1 MTEEDIAQLQE
12 EDVDTE
18 PYTSD
23 HSHFVDTDGN
33 VFVPLGPK
41 VQAAPDFGSYDV
53 TGFKQFEQYLAKNG
67 KKQPKAESVITQ
79 EVLKK
84 YAKEI
89 KQAKLEE
96 FRSFLDFTAMTFRD
110 KRRHKIDN
118 YVTGRWVL
126 TIKVD
131 KDGQFKKFKA
141 RWVCRGLQDAQ
152 KYDLQTNSPTANRY
166 GFRVASQHAASMY
179 WDLLLLDLKTAFLQ
193 QASRGPFPLP
203 HHEEPPP
210 DILRAYGDVEPCV
223 AIFQKSQE
231 QSFHWPP
238 KKAPCSGDQVPSPL
252 RSEPCHK
259 S

>member
-1 MTEEDIAQLQE
+1 MPGDHAQPAQQQSSQGTPELVSSQNDDDETEPYETDDTRVLAEEEIAHLQ
-12 EDVDTE
+12 DVDTE

-23 HSHFVDTDGN
+23 HSHFVNIDGT
-33 VFVPLGPK
+33 VFVPLGPQI
-41 VQAAPDFGSYDV
+41 QAASDFGSYDV
-53 TGFKQFEQYLAKNG
+53 TGFNRFEQYLAKNG

-79 EVLKK
+79 KFLRK

-110 KRRHKIDN
+110 KRRQKIDD

-141 RWVCRGLQDAQ
+141 RWVCRGFQDAQ
-152 KYDLQTNSPTANRY
+152 KYDLQTDSPTATRY

-179 WDLLLLDLKTAFLQ
+179 WDLLHLDFKATFLQ
-193 QASRGPFPLP
+193 GKRTT
-203 HHEEPPP
+203 
-210 DILRAYGDVEPCV
+210 
-223 AIFQKSQE
+223 
-231 QSFHWPP
+231 
-238 KKAPCSGDQVPSPL
+238 
-252 RSEPCHK
+252 
-259 S
+259 

>member
-1 MTEEDIAQLQE
+1 MISSQNDEDQTEPYDTDDTPVLTEEDIAQLQE

-23 HSHFVDTDGN
+23 HSHFVDMYGD
-33 VFVPLGPK
+33 VFVPIYPK
-41 VQAAPDFGSYDV
+41 LKGAPDFKSYDV
-53 TGFKQFEQYLAKNG
+53 SGFHQFEQYLAKNG

-141 RWVCRGLQDAQ
+141 RWVCVEA
-152 KYDLQTNSPTANRY
+152 
-166 GFRVASQHAASMY
+166 FRTPRSTTSRRIVPRLLGMVSVWPRSM
-179 WDLLLLDLKTAFLQ
+179 
-193 QASRGPFPLP
+193 
-203 HHEEPPP
+203 
-210 DILRAYGDVEPCV
+210 
-223 AIFQKSQE
+223 
-231 QSFHWPP
+231 
-238 KKAPCSGDQVPSPL
+238 PL
-252 RSEPCHK
+252 RCFGICSIWT
-259 S
+259 